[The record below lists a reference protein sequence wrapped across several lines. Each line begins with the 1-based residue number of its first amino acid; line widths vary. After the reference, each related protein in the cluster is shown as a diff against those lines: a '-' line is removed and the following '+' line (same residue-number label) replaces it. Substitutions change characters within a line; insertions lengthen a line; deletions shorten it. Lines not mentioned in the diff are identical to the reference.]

1 MHPVCRAASTPTLD
15 RRRPHTVEVA
25 QNGLALVQAEAVVL
39 QHRHPAKRMAG
50 EMLRL
55 FPRKGSAWRRHA
67 AARADAALAFN

>member
-15 RRRPHTVEVA
+15 RRRLHTVEVA

-55 FPRKGSAWRRHA
+55 FPRKGYAWRRHA
-67 AARADAALAFN
+67 AARADAALASN